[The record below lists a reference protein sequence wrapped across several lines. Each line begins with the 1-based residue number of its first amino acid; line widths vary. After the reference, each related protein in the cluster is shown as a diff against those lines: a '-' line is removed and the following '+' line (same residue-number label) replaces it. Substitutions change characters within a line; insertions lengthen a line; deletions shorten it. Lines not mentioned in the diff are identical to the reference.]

1 MQSIFK
7 STFRLYNKT
16 KLYERFHNIQ
26 GISILKNQYN
36 KQILHLSR
44 KEFNSQQNEKQF
56 DENVY
61 SISEEI
67 LYKPKERIAFTDG
80 KADVFIYSNFH
91 GNRLFGL
98 FLLGCLGYVAYY
110 SGKKLYHIHERGYFG
125 ILFYTIIFL
134 LCLKKMPK
142 SAKTLTSIIKRLSL
156 CQDGKSI
163 EIETYKMGLIKTL
176 NICSIANIARPVNPA
191 ESNMGG
197 FGFPILIDGKIYILS
212 RFGTRLLPE
221 IMPVILNG
229 KYIDTKDSNYDNE

>member
-26 GISILKNQYN
+26 GISTLKTQYN

-44 KEFNSQQNEKQF
+44 KEFNSRRNQKQF
-56 DENVY
+56 DDNVY

-67 LYKPKERIAFTDG
+67 LYKPKERITFTNG
-80 KADVFIYSNFH
+80 KADVFIYN
-91 GNRLFGL
+91 NRFFTL
-98 FLLGCLGYVAYY
+98 FLLSCFAYGAYY

-134 LCLKKMPK
+134 LCIKYMPK
-142 SAKTLTSIIKRLSL
+142 TAKTTSTVIKRLSL
-156 CQDGKSI
+156 NQDGKSI

-176 NICSIANIARPVNPA
+176 NRYSIANIARPVNPQ

-197 FGFPILIDGKIYILS
+197 FGFPILIDEKIYILS

-221 IMPVILNG
+221 VMPVILNG
-229 KYIDTKDSNYDNE
+229 KYIDTKDFNNDNE